1 MKMLSKAE
9 IKYGNVMESPIKL
22 QTFQR
27 VNMGML
33 DFSDYAKVNKRLP
46 NKIYCNKII
55 MEDLCKV
62 FNDLVRTKLINE
74 IISYDGCF
82 NPRYIRGLEHKKIL
96 SNHAFGTALDF
107 NASQNPLGRSRE
119 ECIAAGLKPFT
130 TQFIQVWGEYNFL
143 SGEKF
148 RRKDLMHFEYN
159 KF

>member
-1 MKMLSKAE
+1 MPSKAE
-9 IKYGNVMESPIKL
+9 TRYGNIMETPQKL
-22 QTFQR
+22 QAFQR

-33 DFSDYAKVNKRLP
+33 DFTDYCKVNKRLP

-119 ECIAAGLKPFT
+119 ECITAGLKPFT

>member
-1 MKMLSKAE
+1 MSSKAE
-9 IKYGNVMESPIKL
+9 KRYGNIMESPQKL
-22 QTFQR
+22 QAFQR
-27 VNMGML
+27 QNMGML
-33 DFSDYAKVNKRLP
+33 DFSDYSKVNKRLP

-107 NASQNPLGRSRE
+107 NATQNPLGKSRE
-119 ECIAAGLKPFT
+119 ECVAMGLKPFSPG
-130 TQFIQVWGEYNFL
+130 FIQIWGEYNFL

-148 RRKDLMHFEYN
+148 RRKDLMHFEYT
-159 KF
+159 KL

>member
-1 MKMLSKAE
+1 MASKAE
-9 IKYGNVMESPIKL
+9 QRYGNVMESPQKL
-22 QTFQR
+22 QAFQR
-27 VNMGML
+27 QNMGML
-33 DFSDYAKVNKRLP
+33 DFSDYSKVNKRLP

-107 NASQNPLGRSRE
+107 NATQNPLGKSRE
-119 ECIAAGLKPFT
+119 ECIALGLKPFSPG
-130 TQFIQVWGEYNFL
+130 FIQIWGEYNFL

-148 RRKDLMHFEYN
+148 RRKDLMHFEYT
-159 KF
+159 KL

>member
-1 MKMLSKAE
+1 MPSKAE
-9 IKYGNVMESPIKL
+9 LKYGNVMETPEKL
-22 QTFQR
+22 QAFQKA
-27 VNMGML
+27 NMGML
-33 DFSDYAKVNKRLP
+33 DFTEYAKVNKKLP

-62 FNDLVRTKLINE
+62 FNDLIRTKLINE

-107 NASQNPLGRSRE
+107 NASQNPLGKTRE
-119 ECIAAGLKPFT
+119 ECVEAGLKPFSR
-130 TQFIQVWGEYNFL
+130 QFIQVWGEYNFL

-148 RRKDLMHFEYN
+148 PRKDLMHFEYN

>member
-1 MKMLSKAE
+1 MPSKAE
-9 IKYGNVMESPIKL
+9 TRYGNIMETPQKL
-22 QTFQR
+22 QAFQR

-33 DFSDYAKVNKRLP
+33 DFTDYCKVNKRLP

>member
-1 MKMLSKAE
+1 MPSKAE
-9 IKYGNVMESPIKL
+9 QRYGNIMETPQKL
-22 QTFQR
+22 QAFQR
-27 VNMGML
+27 QNMGML
-33 DFSDYAKVNKRLP
+33 DFSDYSKVNKRLP

-82 NPRYIRGLEHKKIL
+82 NPRYIRGLEHRKIL

-107 NASQNPLGRSRE
+107 NATQNPLGKSRE
-119 ECIAAGLKPFT
+119 ECIALGLKPFSLG
-130 TQFIQVWGEYNFL
+130 FIQIWGEYNFL

-148 RRKDLMHFEYN
+148 RRKDLMHFEYT
-159 KF
+159 KL

>member
-1 MKMLSKAE
+1 MPSKAE
-9 IKYGNVMESPIKL
+9 QRYGNIMESPQKL
-22 QTFQR
+22 QAFQKQH
-27 VNMGML
+27 MGML
-33 DFSDYAKVNKRLP
+33 DFSDYSKVNKRLP

-82 NPRYIRGLEHKKIL
+82 NPRYIRGLEHRKIL

-107 NASQNPLGRSRE
+107 NATQNPLGKSRE
-119 ECIAAGLKPFT
+119 ECIALGLKPFSPG
-130 TQFIQVWGEYNFL
+130 FIQIWGEYNFL

-148 RRKDLMHFEYN
+148 RRKDLMHFEYT
-159 KF
+159 KL

>member
-1 MKMLSKAE
+1 MLSKAE
-9 IKYGNVMESPIKL
+9 QRYGNIMESPQKL
-22 QTFQR
+22 QAFQKQH
-27 VNMGML
+27 MGML
-33 DFSDYAKVNKRLP
+33 DFSDYSKVNKRLP

-82 NPRYIRGLEHKKIL
+82 NPRYIRGLEHRKIL

-107 NASQNPLGRSRE
+107 NATQNPLGKSRE
-119 ECIAAGLKPFT
+119 ECIALGLKPFSPG
-130 TQFIQVWGEYNFL
+130 FIQIWGEYNFL

-148 RRKDLMHFEYN
+148 KRKDLMHFEYT
-159 KF
+159 KL

>member
-1 MKMLSKAE
+1 MLSKAE
-9 IKYGNVMESPIKL
+9 QRYGNIMESPQKL
-22 QTFQR
+22 QAFQKQ
-27 VNMGML
+27 NMGML
-33 DFSDYAKVNKRLP
+33 DFSDYSKVNKRLP

-82 NPRYIRGLEHKKIL
+82 NPRYIRGLEHRKIL

-107 NASQNPLGRSRE
+107 NATQNPLGKSRE
-119 ECIAAGLKPFT
+119 ECIALGLKPFSPG
-130 TQFIQVWGEYNFL
+130 FIQIWGEYNFL

-148 RRKDLMHFEYN
+148 KRRDLMHFEYT
-159 KF
+159 KL

>member
-1 MKMLSKAE
+1 MPSKAE
-9 IKYGNVMESPIKL
+9 QRYGNIMESPQKL
-22 QTFQR
+22 QAFQR
-27 VNMGML
+27 QHMGML
-33 DFSDYAKVNKRLP
+33 DFSDYSKINKRLP

-107 NASQNPLGRSRE
+107 NATQNPLGKSRE
-119 ECIAAGLKPFT
+119 ECIALGLKPFSLG
-130 TQFIQVWGEYNFL
+130 FIQIWGEYNFL

-148 RRKDLMHFEYN
+148 RRKDLMHFEYT
-159 KF
+159 KL